1 MITRWA
7 PGAVIVWWL
16 TAGGC
21 LASGPRERLPAGRVV
36 VFEGACDASG
46 AVSVDGTRFVVAD
59 DEDNT
64 LRVYD
69 ALAGGAPLESSDVS
83 GAIALSPE
91 AKKAKK
97 KQKRKKKAKS
107 PKVREA
113 DLEGATRLG
122 DHAIWVSSHG
132 QTKGGKRV
140 EDRHR
145 YFVTEI
151 PQHQQ
156 PLRVVGVVYRHL
168 LDDLLSAEQLAPY
181 GLVEAARR
189 AARTPGSLD
198 IEGLTAAPEGFV
210 WLGFRSPVPR
220 GKALMV
226 PLLNPVGLS
235 TATPARW
242 GPPVELDLGGRGIRA
257 LSWWG
262 GRYLIVA
269 GAPGPSADGP
279 PTALYTWT
287 ASAGVA
293 RAPLELGELNVEA
306 VFSPDDRAEILLLAD
321 DGDRE
326 LDGVRCKDLED
337 PADKQFRGVWVTL
350 TAR

>member
-1 MITRWA
+1 MS
-7 PGAVIVWWL
+7 GARGAGALGLVLVAG
-16 TAGGC
+16 TAC

-46 AVSVDGTRFVVAD
+46 AVAVDDGRFVVAD

-69 ALAGGAPLESSDVS
+69 AVAGGPPLGSSDVS
-83 GAIALSPE
+83 GALALTPE

-97 KQKRKKKAKS
+97 KAKRKKRSKP

-122 DHAIWVSSHG
+122 DHALWISSHG
-132 QTKGGKRV
+132 QTKRGERA

-145 YFVTEI
+145 YFATEI
-151 PQHQQ
+151 PQHAQ
-156 PLRVVGVVYRHL
+156 PLRVVGAVYRHL
-168 LDDLLSAEQLAPY
+168 LDDLVAAEQLEPY
-181 GLVEAARR
+181 GLAEAATR

-198 IEGLTAAPEGFV
+198 IEGLTAAPEGYV

-226 PLLNPVGLS
+226 PLLNPIGLS
-235 TATPARW
+235 TTTPARW
-242 GPPVELDLGGRGIRA
+242 GQPVELDLGGRGIRA

-269 GAPGPSADGP
+269 GPPGPRADGP
-279 PTALYTWT
+279 PMALYTWT
-287 ASAGVA
+287 ASTGVV
-293 RAPLELGELNVEA
+293 RAPLELADLDVEA
-306 VFSPDDRAEILLLAD
+306 VFSPDDRAEVLLLAD